1 MVGAGVG
8 ARIAARMLDNSL
20 RISYFYLPKTRVMFD
35 RQLKQVIILFGLIIL
50 GSYLLW
56 QMRGFFS
63 GILGATALSLVLYTP
78 QQWLVQ
84 KHRWRS
90 WLAAAVLML
99 AITVVIIIPFF
110 FTISMLIGKLAQ
122 IDLHSNELANGL
134 AIATEKIQH
143 YTNIDIKSTSIT
155 QRLTD
160 IASRVVQGIISTT
173 YNLGF
178 NVVML
183 YFFLYFMV
191 AKGEQIRQWFLD
203 SLPFNPTNRRLLVSN
218 MYKQT
223 YSMVISIPIIALMQ
237 GIALTVGFAI
247 FGVNDPIFWGIIGGI
262 FSVVPYVGVAIIW
275 IPLAIVV
282 AASGNLGDAIGLAI
296 YNLAVTSNIDN
307 LFRMVFQKRMAK
319 MSPFVTL
326 VGLIIGINIFGFMG
340 IIYGPIL
347 FSAFLVLVSIYN
359 NEYRDMPPATN
370 HDDCR

>member
-1 MVGAGVG
+1 
-8 ARIAARMLDNSL
+8 MLDNSL